1 MTDNFVAEAQRQ
13 NVTRPES
20 GPAQS
25 RQEAQTRNRE
35 TTQREVARQ
44 DTQALTPRVDVLE
57 DETGITLL
65 ADMPGVARE
74 SLEVKVENDSLLLE
88 GAVSAETPQAMEP
101 TYAEVRVPRYRRTF
115 TLSRELD
122 TSRIEAQLKDGVLK
136 LRIPKQEQAQ
146 PRRISVKVS

>member
-1 MTDNFVAEAQRQ
+1 MA
-13 NVTRPES
+13 
-20 GPAQS
+20 
-25 RQEAQTRNRE
+25 
-35 TTQREVARQ
+35 
-44 DTQALTPRVDVLE
+44 PRVDILE

-65 ADMPGVARE
+65 ADMPGVSRD
-74 SLEVKVENDSLLLE
+74 SLEIKVENDSLSIE
-88 GAVSAETPQAMEP
+88 GAVSAATPQAMEA
-101 TYAEVRVPRYRRTF
+101 TYAEVRVPRYRRSF